1 VPRYVFSARDG
12 ETARQKALSAESR
25 RKRGE
30 TWQAYRE
37 EELRAVLGLRQ
48 RGLVPLA
55 IADVLGLP
63 DETVS
68 RHLRELE
75 ASGELASV
83 PEFLSRELR

>member
-1 VPRYVFSARDG
+1 VPRYVFSVKDG
-12 ETARQKALSAESR
+12 ERARQKALSAESR
-25 RKRGE
+25 QRRRE

-37 EELRAVLGLRQ
+37 QELRAVRGLRQ

-75 ASGELASV
+75 LAEEIDAI
-83 PEFLSRELR
+83 PAYLSREA